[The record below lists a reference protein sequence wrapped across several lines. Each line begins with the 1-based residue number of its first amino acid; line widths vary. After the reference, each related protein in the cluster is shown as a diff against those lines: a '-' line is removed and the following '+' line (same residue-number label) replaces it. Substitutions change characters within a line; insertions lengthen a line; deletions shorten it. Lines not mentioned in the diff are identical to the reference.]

1 MNNIS
6 LHSHFDSFPAAAL
19 FSWYDGHARRLPWRA
34 ISPEM
39 APAYHVFLSELM
51 LQQTVVTTVIP
62 YFNQFISRWP
72 DIYALAGADDDAVL
86 AAWAGLGYY
95 ARARNMLKAVREI
108 VSSYDG
114 KFPETPEDLQKLP
127 GIGPYTAGAIA
138 AIAFARPAIVL
149 DGNVE
154 RILVR
159 YAGIDE
165 EVRAVKPALKEI
177 YQHICPEK
185 RRPDFPQ
192 ALMDVGAGVCQPRR
206 TNCGHCPLRK
216 GCKAATLKD
225 PASLPVRPQKK
236 AKPVR
241 QGAVYIIR
249 NQRGE
254 VLLGKRPDKGLLG
267 GMLTFPSHGWDGSA
281 CPEWLAAGTSGF
293 HWRKEQ
299 FEIRHVF
306 THFTAIITVYDGK
319 IEPGVKVPNGYNWQ
333 LCSPDKLPS
342 LMAKCYQAAQIQPS

>member
-6 LHSHFDSFPAAAL
+6 YLSHFDNFPAITL
-19 FSWYDGHARRLPWRA
+19 FSWYDRNARRLPWRA

-51 LQQTVVTTVIP
+51 LQQTGVATVIP
-62 YFNQFISRWP
+62 YFKQFIARWP
-72 DIYALAGADDDAVL
+72 DIYALAGADDDEVMG
-86 AAWAGLGYY
+86 AWAGLGYY
-95 ARARNMLKAVREI
+95 ARARNMLKAAREI
-108 VSSYDG
+108 VSRHEG

-127 GIGPYTAGAIA
+127 GIGPYTAGAIS
-138 AIAFARPAIVL
+138 AIAFAKPAIVL
-149 DGNVE
+149 DGNIE

-159 YAGIDE
+159 YMGIDE
-165 EVRAVKPALKEI
+165 EVRVVKPALKKI
-177 YQHICPEK
+177 YQNICPEK

-206 TNCGHCPLRK
+206 AYCGGCPLLR
-216 GCKAATLKD
+216 GCKAAMLND
-225 PASLPVRPQKK
+225 PTSLPVRPQKK

-241 QGAVYIIR
+241 RGAVYIIR
-249 NQRGE
+249 NQIDE

-281 CPEWLAAGTSGF
+281 CPEWLTNGTTSL
-293 HWRKEQ
+293 HWCKKQ

-306 THFTAIITVYDGK
+306 SHFTAVITVYDGK
-319 IEPGVKVPNGYNWQ
+319 IEPGVDAPDGYSWQ
-333 LCSPDKLPS
+333 SCSPETLPS
-342 LMAKCYQAAQIQPS
+342 LMAKCYQVTKTKSR